1 MTRVNLPP
9 FQALLD
15 DAGDDVFRFLVGTVG
30 MPEAEDCFQETFLAA
45 LRAYTEV
52 KDDSNLRAWVFT
64 IAHRKVIDSHRA
76 RSRRPLPAGSPV
88 EVAVVGPTGPLAA
101 GPTGAPVAA
110 ADAALAR
117 TTGESAMCDLWESV
131 RELPPKQRIAV
142 AHRFIN
148 DLAYR
153 EIARLMGT
161 SEEAARRNVHEALV
175 RLREVH
181 KT

>member
-1 MTRVNLPP
+1 
-9 FQALLD
+9 
-15 DAGDDVFRFLVGTVG
+15 
-30 MPEAEDCFQETFLAA
+30 
-45 LRAYTEV
+45 
-52 KDDSNLRAWVFT
+52 
-64 IAHRKVIDSHRA
+64 
-76 RSRRPLPAGSPV
+76 
-88 EVAVVGPTGPLAA
+88 A
-101 GPTGAPVAA
+101 GPTGAPVAV